1 LDSYKWSERFESQ
14 ADVSRWKSI
23 IANGILFTL
32 VLDEIKPLYHKRIY
46 YADNNLWNFNPTKTI
61 SIFRQNYRRGLEN
74 PKVIALRKTGCI
86 EDFKLEMGRRFE
98 AQKSTIKYFSPNIPH
113 HMVTLKLGEKD
124 GIPVYIVQSLSSKG
138 DTPPYYTKTD
148 TGILLPSEHKIHY
161 SSNMIMPGD
170 YLNEVD
176 YKVNSMYPY
185 QEIFRNELGR
195 LGTIFSLL
203 SDGTI
208 YHIPNTKL
216 IRYEPNII
224 KCGYEKYCI
233 ENNIEM
239 NLRLNLSLKNTI
251 HRPRI
256 ISL

>member
-1 LDSYKWSERFESQ
+1 
-14 ADVSRWKSI
+14 
-23 IANGILFTL
+23 
-32 VLDEIKPLYHKRIY
+32 
-46 YADNNLWNFNPTKTI
+46 
-61 SIFRQNYRRGLEN
+61 
-74 PKVIALRKTGCI
+74 
-86 EDFKLEMGRRFE
+86 
-98 AQKSTIKYFSPNIPH
+98 
-113 HMVTLKLGEKD
+113 
-124 GIPVYIVQSLSSKG
+124 
-138 DTPPYYTKTD
+138 
-148 TGILLPSEHKIHY
+148 
-161 SSNMIMPGD
+161 MIMPGD

-176 YKVNSMYPY
+176 YKVNTMYPY

-216 IRYEPNII
+216 LRYEPNII

-256 ISL
+256 TSL